1 MVTGWWGWERQR
13 WAVACRQLGV
23 GGGVGEREGGE
34 EIMAILLRV
43 SPLPCVHRL
52 EDKGNKRRRKCHQ
65 GRERWP
71 ARVAPW
77 SILQREKEREKR
89 RRRNKEFGRNLF
101 EF

>member
-1 MVTGWWGWERQR
+1 
-13 WAVACRQLGV
+13 
-23 GGGVGEREGGE
+23 
-34 EIMAILLRV
+34 MARLPQV
-43 SPLPCVHRL
+43 SPLPCVHWL
-52 EDKGNKRRRKCHQ
+52 EDKENKREKEIPA

-89 RRRNKEFGRNLF
+89 RRRNQEFGRNLF